1 MIWATWIAIELLIAA
16 GCLAILT
23 ATDDEDD

>member
-1 MIWATWIAIELLIAA
+1 MIWAAWIAIELLIA
-16 GCLAILT
+16 GVCLAILA